1 MSMVTWDNLR
11 KEFELSEEDERII
24 ELEMNLIR
32 TLVSIREEK
41 GITQSQLAELSGVKQ
56 PTIARL
62 EKSLHSPQLDSI
74 LKVLVPLG
82 YTLQIVPIKGIDKV

>member
-11 KEFELSEEDERII
+11 KEFELSEEDEKII

-82 YTLQIVPIKGIDKV
+82 YTLQIVPIQK

>member
-11 KEFELSEEDERII
+11 KEFELSEEDERIV

-82 YTLQIVPIKGIDKV
+82 YTLQIVPIKK

>member
-1 MSMVTWDNLR
+1 MVTWDNLR
-11 KEFELSEEDERII
+11 KEFDLSEEDKRII
-24 ELEMNLIR
+24 ELEKNLIR
-32 TLVSIREEK
+32 TLVAIWEEN

-62 EKSLHSPQLDSI
+62 EKSLHSPQLDSM

-82 YTLQIVPIKGIDKV
+82 YTLQIVPIKKS

>member
-1 MSMVTWDNLR
+1 MVTWDNLR
-11 KEFELSEEDERII
+11 KEFDLSEEDERII
-24 ELEMNLIR
+24 ELEKNLIR

-41 GITQSQLAELSGVKQ
+41 GITQTQLAELSGVKQ

-62 EKSLHSPQLDSI
+62 EKSLHSPQLDSM

-82 YTLQIVPIKGIDKV
+82 YTLQIVPIKKS

>member
-1 MSMVTWDNLR
+1 M
-11 KEFELSEEDERII
+11 
-24 ELEMNLIR
+24 IR
-32 TLVSIREEK
+32 TLVAIREEN
-41 GITQSQLAELSGVKQ
+41 GITQSQLAELCGVKQ

-82 YTLQIVPIKGIDKV
+82 YTLQIVPIKAIDKI

>member
-11 KEFELSEEDERII
+11 KEFELSEEDERIV

-74 LKVLVPLG
+74 LMELVPLG
-82 YTLQIVPIKGIDKV
+82 YTLQIVPIQK

>member
-1 MSMVTWDNLR
+1 MVTWDNLR
-11 KEFELSEEDERII
+11 KEFELSEEDERIV

-82 YTLQIVPIKGIDKV
+82 YTLQIVPIKK

>member
-1 MSMVTWDNLR
+1 MVTWNSLR
-11 KEFELSEEDERII
+11 KEFDLSDEDERII
-24 ELEMNLIR
+24 DMEKNLIR
-32 TLVSIREEK
+32 TLVSIREEN

-62 EKSLHSPQLDSI
+62 EKSLHSPQLDSM

-82 YTLQIVPIKGIDKV
+82 YTLQIVPIKKC

>member
-1 MSMVTWDNLR
+1 MVTWDNLR
-11 KEFELSEEDERII
+11 KEFDLSEEDERII
-24 ELEMNLIR
+24 ELEKNLIR
-32 TLVSIREEK
+32 TLVAIREEN

-82 YTLQIVPIKGIDKV
+82 YTLQIVPIKKS

>member
-1 MSMVTWDNLR
+1 MVTWDNLR
-11 KEFELSEEDERII
+11 KEFDLSEEDERII

-82 YTLQIVPIKGIDKV
+82 YTLQIVPIKKS

>member
-1 MSMVTWDNLR
+1 MVTWDNLR
-11 KEFELSEEDERII
+11 KEFDLSEEDEKII

-82 YTLQIVPIKGIDKV
+82 YTLQIVPIKSIDKV

>member
-11 KEFELSEEDERII
+11 KEFDLSEEDEKII

-82 YTLQIVPIKGIDKV
+82 YTLQIVPIKKM

>member
-1 MSMVTWDNLR
+1 MVTWDNLR
-11 KEFELSEEDERII
+11 KEFELSEEDERIV

-82 YTLQIVPIKGIDKV
+82 YTLQIVPIQK

>member
-11 KEFELSEEDERII
+11 KEFELSEEDEKII

-82 YTLQIVPIKGIDKV
+82 YTLQIVPIKK

>member
-1 MSMVTWDNLR
+1 MSMDTWDNLR
-11 KEFELSEEDERII
+11 KEFELSEEDEKII

-82 YTLQIVPIKGIDKV
+82 YTLQIVPIKK

>member
-1 MSMVTWDNLR
+1 MSMDTWDNLR

-24 ELEMNLIR
+24 ELEKNLIR

-82 YTLQIVPIKGIDKV
+82 YTLQIVPIQK

>member
-1 MSMVTWDNLR
+1 MVTWDNLR

-24 ELEMNLIR
+24 VLEMNLIR

-82 YTLQIVPIKGIDKV
+82 YTLQIVPIKSIDKV

>member
-1 MSMVTWDNLR
+1 MVTWDNLR
-11 KEFELSEEDERII
+11 KEFDLSEEDKRII
-24 ELEMNLIR
+24 ELEKNLIR
-32 TLVSIREEK
+32 TLVAIREEN
-41 GITQSQLAELSGVKQ
+41 GITQSQLAELCGVKQ

-82 YTLQIVPIKGIDKV
+82 YTLQIVPIKKS

>member
-1 MSMVTWDNLR
+1 MVTWDNLR
-11 KEFELSEEDERII
+11 KEFDLSEEDERII
-24 ELEMNLIR
+24 ELEKNLIR
-32 TLVSIREEK
+32 TLVAIREEN

-82 YTLQIVPIKGIDKV
+82 YTVQIVPIKKS

>member
-1 MSMVTWDNLR
+1 MVTWDNLR
-11 KEFELSEEDERII
+11 KEFDLSEEDERII
-24 ELEMNLIR
+24 ELEKNLIR

-41 GITQSQLAELSGVKQ
+41 GITQTQLAELSGVKQ

-62 EKSLHSPQLDSI
+62 EKSLHSPQLDSM

-82 YTLQIVPIKGIDKV
+82 YNLQIVPIKKS

>member
-11 KEFELSEEDERII
+11 KEFELSEEDERIV

-41 GITQSQLAELSGVKQ
+41 GITQSQLAEQSGVKQ

-82 YTLQIVPIKGIDKV
+82 YTLQIVPIQK

>member
-1 MSMVTWDNLR
+1 MVTWDNLR
-11 KEFELSEEDERII
+11 KEFDLSEEDERII

-41 GITQSQLAELSGVKQ
+41 GITQTQLAELSGVKQ

-74 LKVLVPLG
+74 LKVFHLDIR
-82 YTLQIVPIKGIDKV
+82 YR

>member
-1 MSMVTWDNLR
+1 MVTWDNLR
-11 KEFELSEEDERII
+11 KEFDLSEEDKRII
-24 ELEMNLIR
+24 ELEKNLIR
-32 TLVSIREEK
+32 TLVAIREEN

-82 YTLQIVPIKGIDKV
+82 YTLQIVPIKAIDKI

>member
-1 MSMVTWDNLR
+1 MVTWNSLR
-11 KEFELSEEDERII
+11 KEFDLSDEDERII
-24 ELEMNLIR
+24 EMEKNLIR
-32 TLVSIREEK
+32 TLVSIREEN

-62 EKSLHSPQLDSI
+62 EKSLHSPQLDSM

-82 YTLQIVPIKGIDKV
+82 YTLQIVPIKKC

>member
-82 YTLQIVPIKGIDKV
+82 YTLQIVPIQK

>member
-1 MSMVTWDNLR
+1 MVTWDNLR
-11 KEFELSEEDERII
+11 KEFDLSEEDERII
-24 ELEMNLIR
+24 ELEKDLIR

-74 LKVLVPLG
+74 LKVLIPLG
-82 YTLQIVPIKGIDKV
+82 YTLQIVPIKSIDKN

>member
-1 MSMVTWDNLR
+1 MR
-11 KEFELSEEDERII
+11 KEFDLSEEDERII
-24 ELEMNLIR
+24 ELEKNLIR

-41 GITQSQLAELSGVKQ
+41 GITQTQLAELSGVKQ

-62 EKSLHSPQLDSI
+62 EKSLHSPQLDSM

-82 YTLQIVPIKGIDKV
+82 YTLQIVPIKKS

>member
-11 KEFELSEEDERII
+11 KEFELSEEDERIV

-82 YTLQIVPIKGIDKV
+82 YTLQIVPIQK

>member
-11 KEFELSEEDERII
+11 KEFELSEEDERIV

-32 TLVSIREEK
+32 KLVSIREEK

-82 YTLQIVPIKGIDKV
+82 YTLQIVPIKK